1 MYNIDRKTASK
12 LLKVSMRT
20 VDRYIVA
27 KKVSIEKRDGRIWLD
42 KKEILKL
49 RQKDRVDII
58 VDMSTPKMSI
68 DNQQVTPVDMSIDSV
83 QSLSMSKL
91 QKPRTEA
98 YAEERVY
105 KKLFEELQQ
114 ELKIKQERLEGANY
128 RVGQLESLVRESVPR
143 IDYQKLLQQGK
154 IIQEELHQN
163 LKEERG
169 KGEVLQIKLKEEK
182 SDKRIYLILLFIILL
197 LQPLWLLLSVQN

>member
-49 RQKDRVDII
+49 RQKDRVDTI

-68 DNQQVTPVDMSIDSV
+68 DNQRVTPVDMSIDSV

>member
-1 MYNIDRKTASK
+1 MHNIDRKTASK

-27 KKVSIEKRDGRIWLD
+27 KKVSIEKKDGRIWLD

-49 RQKDRVDII
+49 RQKDRVDTI

-68 DNQQVTPVDMSIDSV
+68 DNSHVVPVDMSIDTV
-83 QSLSMSKL
+83 QLMSTAKL
-91 QKPRTEA
+91 QKSHTEG
-98 YAEERVY
+98 YTEERVY

-128 RVGQLESLVRESVPR
+128 RVGQLESLVKESVPR
-143 IDYQKLLQQGK
+143 LDYQKLLQQGK
-154 IIQEELHQN
+154 IIQEELQQG

-169 KGEVLQIKLKEEK
+169 KGEVLQIKLKEER